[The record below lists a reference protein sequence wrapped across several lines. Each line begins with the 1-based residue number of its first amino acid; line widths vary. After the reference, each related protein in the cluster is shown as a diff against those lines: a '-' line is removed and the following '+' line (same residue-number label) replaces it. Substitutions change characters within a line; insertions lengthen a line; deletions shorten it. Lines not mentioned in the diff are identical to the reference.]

1 MNPLAEDSL
10 HVEKNIKAYAAKTDE
25 AGTKPLSNKLA
36 RFAAGEG
43 SERESTH
50 GSIEAVL
57 EHAGFRPHE
66 IRAIYFGNWLRDYS
80 QLLDPKIVRG
90 AMPKNFPE
98 VLSRD
103 ALTRIVDV
111 LAVKEF
117 SDLMKIDRERFR
129 VTPERLGVYRPSEH
143 IDNPKVL
150 KPAPFDPVKRDADFE
165 PWVEAD
171 DPLLEVDY
179 QTSTKRYIH
188 RSSAVMQAELN
199 TALKE
204 GLESTD
210 GLRAFGSALHILE
223 DFYAHSN
230 YVELCLIKAG
240 YTQVLPWTSEANCK
254 HGLPL
259 VTGMF
264 GSTDVIA
271 SLAAPL
277 GKILFSIKDTTFG
290 AIQAGERTE
299 RDQVVKILL
308 EEHPNDQYLKA
319 YESFL
324 HNRDKWAELPYSD
337 YIEALLHHV
346 QLPGQLVNNAFGAV
360 MQGLLTVLGN
370 SIDDAQ
376 THLGQ
381 DPNTSG
387 STDPSHSQLAKDHGE
402 HPLHEL
408 AALLAQDAVLR
419 MGQTMLYKWQNIS
432 GQPDP
437 ARLAADHLQHP
448 MDFSLH
454 DQIVR
459 DWALANPV
467 RIKQASSKSH
477 LDTVANQI
485 RKHAT
490 NQLENFR
497 QHGGNFLEIF
507 LKSNHPLVE
516 LWKRT
521 PLGWYLTRNK

>member
-1 MNPLAEDSL
+1 MNPHIEDSL
-10 HVEKNIKAYAAKTDE
+10 DKRDTTPRLRIE
-25 AGTKPLSNKLA
+25 P

-43 SERESTH
+43 SEKEATH
-50 GSIEAVL
+50 GSIESVL
-57 EHAGFRPHE
+57 EHVGFRQHE
-66 IRAIYFGNWLRDYS
+66 IRAIYFGNWLRDFS
-80 QLLDPKIVRG
+80 QLLDPKIVR
-90 AMPKNFPE
+90 AAHTPKNFPD

-103 ALTRIVDV
+103 ALTRIIDV

-117 SDLMKIDRERFR
+117 SDLMKIDREKFR
-129 VTPERLGVYRPSEH
+129 VTPQRLGVYRPSEH
-143 IDNPKVL
+143 IDNPKVIET
-150 KPAPFDPVKRDADFE
+150 PNFDPATRDADFE
-165 PWVEAD
+165 AWVEKD
-171 DPLLEVDY
+171 DPLLQVDY
-179 QTSTKRYIH
+179 QTSMKRYIH
-188 RSSAVMQAELN
+188 RSNAVMQAELDK
-199 TALKE
+199 ALKA

-210 GLRAFGSALHILE
+210 GLRALGSALHILE

-240 YTQVLPWTSEANCK
+240 YTEVLPWTSAADCK

-264 GSTDVIA
+264 GSSDAIA

-277 GKILFSIKDTTFG
+277 GKILFSIKDTTFN

-299 RDQVVKILL
+299 RDQVVQILL
-308 EEHPNDQYLKA
+308 SEHPNEKYLKA

-346 QLPGQLVNNAFGAV
+346 RLPGQLVNNAFGTV

-376 THLGQ
+376 TYLAG

-408 AALLAQDAVLR
+408 SALLARDAVAR
-419 MGQTMLYKWQNIS
+419 IGHIIFYQWQGIT
-432 GQPDP
+432 GVGDL

-448 MDFSLH
+448 MDFPAH
-454 DQIVR
+454 DQIVQE
-459 DWALANPV
+459 WARANPH
-467 RIKQASSKSH
+467 RIAQAASKSN
-477 LDTVANQI
+477 LDRVASQV
-485 RKHAT
+485 RKHASD
-490 NQLENFR
+490 QLEKFR
-497 QHGGNFLEIF
+497 QDGGNFLETF
-507 LKSNHPLVE
+507 LKSDHPLVE

-521 PLGWYLTRNK
+521 PLGWYLTRKK